1 MMKQLISLLLLL
13 IVLISGCS
21 TSTTN
26 QSRQINYEKA
36 AEANAELGLR
46 YMMAGN
52 YQLAMNKLKRALKF
66 NEDSA
71 DAHHYLAELYRR
83 LNQFENADKHY
94 KKALAN
100 TTDDNDSA
108 LYNNYGV
115 FLCGQGKIEEAE
127 EQFSR
132 VLENPLY
139 QNRAQVYEN
148 LGLCMEQ
155 EKLYDKAND
164 YFKLALQYNSQL
176 PATLFG
182 LSRIHFEKK
191 NWLSARGYIQRYN
204 TMTAPVAE
212 SLWLAVRIELMLGDK
227 SNARKYGQ
235 KLISKYPKSN
245 EASEYLKL
253 GI

>member
-1 MMKQLISLLLLL
+1 MNKYRLFLIILL
-13 IVLISGCS
+13 VTISGCS
-21 TSTTN
+21 SSLSN

-52 YQLAMNKLKRALKF
+52 YQLAMNKLKRALTF
-66 NEDSA
+66 DEDSP

-83 LNQFENADKHY
+83 LNQFDDADKHY

-100 TTDDNDSA
+100 SKNDDDSA

-115 FLCGQGKIEEAE
+115 FLCGQGRIEEAE

-155 EKLYDKAND
+155 EKQNDKAED
-164 YFKLALQYNSQL
+164 YFKLALQYNNQL
-176 PATLFG
+176 PTTYLAMAR
-182 LSRIHFEKK
+182 LSFAKK
-191 NWLSARGYIQRYN
+191 NWLSARGYIQKHRS
-204 TMTAPVAE
+204 MTDPVAE
-212 SLWLAVRIELMLGDK
+212 SLWLAVRIELMLSDK
-227 SNARKYGQ
+227 VAAKNYGMELVNKFPQ
-235 KLISKYPKSN
+235 SN
-245 EASEYLKL
+245 EASEYKKL